1 VADETKARHTLADM
15 QAKIA
20 RSAYDA
26 LGITAGDVGA
36 DHVRAAFLMLTKQFH
51 PAKFARMAPD
61 IQKLANEV
69 FLGLRAAHDQLARPS
84 KGLRSSGPI
93 PIVKTPAPELLRNA
107 SGVRPNGTPVAQD
120 PRNASGVRL
129 APQPATQP
137 IRPPGTQPGQRAPS
151 PPITT
156 TRAPSPPITTTRA
169 PSPPITAQRPPTAQ
183 PQRPSSQP
191 IPGQRPGSP
200 AAPTQSIRRTP
211 PGGVPVIKQAA
222 PAATSTRAGTAPIPA
237 TPAPANAEPEL
248 AGVYDLLQKGQFEQ
262 ARTTLNALIALQPRA
277 RYRALHQYS
286 IAREAQLARRLD
298 DARVD
303 LLGAL
308 EIDPEL
314 QLAKTALA
322 ELFTRRK

>member
-1 VADETKARHTLADM
+1 M
-15 QAKIA
+15 QARIA

-69 FLGLRAAHDQLARPS
+69 FLGLRAAHDQLARPTKS
-84 KGLRSSGPI
+84 SPQRSSGPI
-93 PIVKTPAPELLRNA
+93 PTVKMPAPELVRVPP
-107 SGVRPNGTPVAQD
+107 GPRPNGAPVAD
-120 PRNASGVRL
+120 PRNASGIR
-129 APQPATQP
+129 PSISSGTQP
-137 IRPPGTQPGQRAPS
+137 IRPPGIS
-151 PPITT
+151 PA
-156 TRAPSPPITTTRA
+156 TRAPSPPPASQVRA
-169 PSPPITAQRPPTAQ
+169 PSPPLATRAPTAQ
-183 PQRPSSQP
+183 PQRPSTAQP
-191 IPGQRPGSP
+191 VPPGQRPTAAAAA
-200 AAPTQSIRRTP
+200 AAPTQAVRRTTP
-211 PGGVPVIKQAA
+211 AGGVPTIKPPTPVVGTA
-222 PAATSTRAGTAPIPA
+222 RAGTAPIPA
-237 TPAPANAEPEL
+237 TPPPPGGSEPEL

-262 ARTTLNALIALQPRA
+262 ARTTLDALIALQPRA
-277 RYRALHQYS
+277 RYRALHQYA
-286 IAREAQLARRLD
+286 IGREAQLARRLD

>member
-1 VADETKARHTLADM
+1 MKARHTLADM

-36 DHVRAAFLMLTKQFH
+36 EHVRAAFLMLTKQFH

-69 FLGLRAAHDQLARPS
+69 FLGLRAAHDQLARPA
-84 KGLRSSGPI
+84 KAPPGHRTSGPI
-93 PIVKTPAPELLRNA
+93 PLAKTPAPELLRNA
-107 SGVRPNGTPVAQD
+107 SGVHPHHARPNGALVQD

-129 APQPATQP
+129 MPQAPTQP
-137 IRPPGTQPGQRAPS
+137 TQPLRAQTTARAPS
-151 PPITT
+151 PPHATVPA
-156 TRAPSPPITTTRA
+156 TRA
-169 PSPPITAQRPPTAQ
+169 PTAQ
-183 PQRPSSQP
+183 PPRPTQP
-191 IPGQRPGSP
+191 VPGQRPGPSN
-200 AAPTQSIRRTP
+200 APTQSIRRMTP
-211 PGGVPVIKQAA
+211 AGGVPVVKPPAVAA
-222 PAATSTRAGTAPIPA
+222 NSTRAGTAPIPA
-237 TPAPANAEPEL
+237 TPPPPGGSEPEL